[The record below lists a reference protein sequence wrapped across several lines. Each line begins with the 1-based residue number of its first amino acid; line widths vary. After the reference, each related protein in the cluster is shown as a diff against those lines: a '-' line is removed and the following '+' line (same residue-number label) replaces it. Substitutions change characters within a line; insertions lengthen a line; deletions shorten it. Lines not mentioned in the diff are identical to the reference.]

1 MPEHAS
7 VRSAE
12 EVLEAQMARQERLS
26 LVLSLAV
33 QRIIRSKRTLVA
45 ARLKLAR
52 LRRKLRKS
60 AATAS
65 EPVV

>member
-1 MPEHAS
+1 MPAHAS
-7 VRSAE
+7 VRSAD
-12 EVLEAQMARQERLS
+12 EVQEAQMARQERLC
-26 LVLSLAV
+26 LVVSRAV

-52 LRRKLRKS
+52 LRRKRRKS
-60 AATAS
+60 TATAS